1 MPLRCSGEKPAY
13 GFLTSSVS
21 FYMVDDNGT
30 RVRCSIS
37 DRALN
42 QFVPNVERTEQGLL
56 KAFRAYR
63 EAIGALAVGKYDR
76 GQFAD
81 DGKTVKIC
89 EADVPPQDRGGKT
102 A

>member
-1 MPLRCSGEKPAY
+1 MPLRSGEKPAY

-42 QFVPNVERTEQGLL
+42 QFVPMWSAPSKDCLRRFGRTGKRSEHLL
-56 KAFRAYR
+56 SGNT
-63 EAIGALAVGKYDR
+63 IGDNS
-76 GQFAD
+76 
-81 DGKTVKIC
+81 
-89 EADVPPQDRGGKT
+89 PMT
-102 A
+102 ARQ